1 MDSINLPSILT
12 PDIGLLFWMLVAFGL
27 VFFVLAKFGFPVI
40 VKMVEE
46 RKTFIE
52 ESLKNAHE
60 ANQKLA
66 NIQAEGETIL
76 REARE
81 QQATILREAMATRE
95 QIVKEA
101 REKAQAEGAKIL
113 EAAKVQIAVEK
124 ENALRD
130 IRSTVAD
137 LSVQIAEKVM
147 RRQLGQ
153 DKEQEMFIERM
164 LDEMTGPKS

>member
-12 PDIGLLFWMLVAFGL
+12 PDIGLLFWMLIAFGL

-40 VKMVEE
+40 IRMVED
-46 RKTFIE
+46 RKSFIE

-66 NIQAEGETIL
+66 NIQAEGEKIL

-81 QQATILREAMATRE
+81 QQATILREAMATRD
-95 QIVKEA
+95 QIVKDA
-101 REKAQAEGAKIL
+101 REKAQSEGAKIL
-113 EAAKVQIAVEK
+113 DAAKAQIAVEK
-124 ENALRD
+124 ENALRE
-130 IRSTVAD
+130 IRSTVVD
-137 LSVQIAEKVM
+137 LSVQIAEKVT

-164 LDEMTGPKS
+164 LDELTETKS